1 MNQSD
6 VGHMR
11 LIEPFGAGGGPD
23 IVARTIARPLSER
36 LGRQVDVLN
45 HAGGGSTEAPALVLA
60 APADGDTLLINTSA
74 HAYSAVAVR
83 DLPYDPLK
91 DFVAVAPLTT
101 QAYVVVAGRRAGIS
115 SLEELIRSANAR
127 RGPLRFGSSG
137 VGTGTHIGTELL
149 NRAIGINATHVPA
162 DPRDAIADVV
172 AKVVRGT
179 TDYAMSP
186 ISAAAGPLAAGD
198 LVALGVTTA
207 QRSPAL
213 PQVPTLAEA
222 GAASYD
228 FPIWYGAWARADTP
242 PAIVDGLTSDI
253 AAAIAHPDVRELLAS
268 HGMQPLRMTRAEFS
282 DFVDDEAR
290 RASQII
296 KTLGSL

>member
-1 MNQSD
+1 
-6 VGHMR
+6 
-11 LIEPFGAGGGPD
+11 
-23 IVARTIARPLSER
+23 VARAIVGRLSAR
-36 LGRQVDVLN
+36 LGRRVDVIN
-45 HAGGGSTEAPALVLA
+45 HPGGGRTEAPTLVLD

-83 DLPYDPLK
+83 DLPRDPLT

-101 QAYVVVAGRRAGIS
+101 QAYVVVAGPRSGVC

-127 RGPLRFGSSG
+127 PGALRFGSAG
-137 VGTGTHIGTELL
+137 VGTGTHIGTEEL
-149 NRAIGINATHVPA
+149 NRAIGINATHLP
-162 DPRDAIADVV
+162 DDTRDAITDVV
-172 AKVVRGT
+172 GKVISGT

-186 ISAAAGPLAAGD
+186 ISAAAEPLAAGD
-198 LVALGVTTA
+198 LVVLGVTTA

-213 PQVPTLAEA
+213 PNVRTLAQA
-222 GAASYD
+222 GASGYD
-228 FPIWYGAWARADTP
+228 FPIWYGAWARAGTR

-253 AAAIAHPDVRELLAS
+253 VDTIAHPDVRDFLAI
-268 HGMQPLRMTRAEFS
+268 HGMRPLRMTRAEFR

-296 KTLGSL
+296 KALRSL

>member
-1 MNQSD
+1 MKRSD
-6 VGHMR
+6 VGQMR

-23 IVARTIARPLSER
+23 VVARAIVRPLSAR
-36 LGRQVDVLN
+36 LGRRVDVIN
-45 HAGGGSTEAPALVLA
+45 HPGGGSTEAPAFVLN

-91 DFVAVAPLTT
+91 DFVVVAPLTT
-101 QAYVVVAGRRAGIS
+101 QAYVVVAGPRAGVC

-127 RGPLRFGSSG
+127 RGRLRFGSTG

-162 DPRDAIADVV
+162 ESGVTDVV
-172 AKVVRGT
+172 VKVISGA

-186 ISAAAGPLAAGD
+186 ISAAAEPLGAGD

-213 PQVPTLAEA
+213 PNVPTLVEA

-242 PAIVDGLTSDI
+242 
-253 AAAIAHPDVRELLAS
+253 
-268 HGMQPLRMTRAEFS
+268 TR
-282 DFVDDEAR
+282 DR
-290 RASQII
+290 
-296 KTLGSL
+296 